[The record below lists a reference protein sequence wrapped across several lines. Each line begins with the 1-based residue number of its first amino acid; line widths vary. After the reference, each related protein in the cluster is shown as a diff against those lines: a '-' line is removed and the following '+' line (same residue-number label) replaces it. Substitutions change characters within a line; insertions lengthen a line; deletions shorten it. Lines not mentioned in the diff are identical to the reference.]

1 MTAEQWL
8 LTVLGCKNKNI
19 VNDGKIVWKNFRVLI
34 KELSLHEDEFIQ
46 TEYKMRSKLEKRP
59 ARIDKDSSKFDK
71 EMLHIPSKEREL
83 EKYINP
89 FDKYWETRYYDM
101 LFDIDIDDD
110 SRKNISLN
118 YLEGLEWTFKYYT
131 TGCVD
136 WRWHYKYHYPP
147 LLKDLLK
154 YIPYFDGDLLEEKEK
169 APVLDMV
176 QLSYVLP
183 KNSLY
188 LLPRKIETKLL
199 KEYPDMYK
207 NDFDFV
213 WAYCK
218 YFWECHVD
226 FPEMDINKLE
236 SLVVV

>member
-1 MTAEQWL
+1 
-8 LTVLGCKNKNI
+8 
-19 VNDGKIVWKNFRVLI
+19 
-34 KELSLHEDEFIQ
+34 
-46 TEYKMRSKLEKRP
+46 
-59 ARIDKDSSKFDK
+59 
-71 EMLHIPSKEREL
+71 MLHIPSKEREL

-169 APVLDMV
+169 A
-176 QLSYVLP
+176 SC
-183 KNSLY
+183 
-188 LLPRKIETKLL
+188 PRYSSIELCSTK
-199 KEYPDMYK
+199 K
-207 NDFDFV
+207 
-213 WAYCK
+213 
-218 YFWECHVD
+218 
-226 FPEMDINKLE
+226 
-236 SLVVV
+236 